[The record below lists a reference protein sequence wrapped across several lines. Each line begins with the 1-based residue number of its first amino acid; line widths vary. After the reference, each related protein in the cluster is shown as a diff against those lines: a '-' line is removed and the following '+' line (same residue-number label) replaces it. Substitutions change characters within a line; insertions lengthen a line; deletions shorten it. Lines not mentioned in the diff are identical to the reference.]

1 MVQND
6 ENEDEEEPSASG
18 AILNFGTKTKKG
30 GGEIEVTCSL
40 EDGLAC
46 RAAEGGQCQ
55 DYEYRV
61 KCECELGMFFLD
73 HTNFLRVH

>member
-1 MVQND
+1 MDN
-6 ENEDEEEPSASG
+6 ENEEEEEPSASG

-30 GGEIEVTCSL
+30 GGENDDVTCSL

-61 KCECELGMFFLD
+61 KCECELRIFFW
-73 HTNFLRVH
+73 NYFL